1 MADLPD
7 TNNEEVEK
15 FKMIAKSQN
24 DGPVFMLNLNRYRPE
39 AKYPEGK
46 LYKEYMTILNQ
57 LLLEVGGKIKWRAQ
71 VHGTLVGSQN
81 IHEAIGIWY
90 PSHCA
95 FLNLMSA
102 PSSERNMLLRK
113 QAVEHADLHRCEA
126 G

>member
-7 TNNEEVEK
+7 TNNEEIEK

-39 AKYPEGK
+39 ANYPVCK
-46 LYKEYMTILNQ
+46 LYKEYMTILGQ
-57 LLLEVGGKIKWRAQ
+57 LLSEVGGEIKWRAQ

-90 PSHCA
+90 PSHQA
-95 FLNLMSA
+95 FLSLMSA
-102 PSSERNMLLRK
+102 PSSERNMLLR
-113 QAVEHADLHRCEA
+113 QEAVEHAYLHRCEA